1 MKKYLVLAA
10 ALVAV
15 VLAALVAVVQ
25 GTGPS
30 AASASSHREAPLISE
45 DPSADLTDLYAFRSP
60 DKPNTL
66 TVIANVLPGE
76 DPAAGPNWYTFSPTA
91 RYNLK
96 IDTNGD
102 VKPDVIYR
110 FQFGRKNGP
119 FFLGDSAQPYTVT
132 RQQGGHT
139 TVVAK
144 GTTAPNNIGPRSTP
158 NYNALAMK
166 AITPLA
172 GGGQVFAG
180 QRDDPFFGDIGA
192 IFDLVA
198 IRKGTGATG
207 GGKDFLAGYAVHS
220 YAIQIPIASLNAKN
234 GTIGVWSSVERK
246 KTTVRGAVTRDAGNW
261 VQVDRLGN
269 PLVNEVIIPTG
280 MKDLWNSYQPWSDS
294 KFKQYYTNPI
304 LAAVINKLYK
314 LGAPET
320 GRDDLV
326 AVLLTGVP
334 KLNYTGPKLA
344 DVLRLNLTIPVA
356 ATPNRLGVLGG
367 DTQGWPNG
375 RRLND
380 DVIDI
385 AEQAVGGFLKGT
397 KLPLGDGVY
406 GDDVAHLASFP
417 YIADPKSGFDNT
429 KGEQKP

>member
-1 MKKYLVLAA
+1 MSRPLVLAA
-10 ALVAV
+10 AVIAVA
-15 VLAALVAVVQ
+15 LAAVAAVLKS
-25 GTGPS
+25 TGPS
-30 AASASSHREAPLISE
+30 AASASSHREAPLIAE
-45 DPSADLTDLYAFRSP
+45 DPSADLTDVYAFRSP
-60 DKPNTL
+60 DKPDTVTL
-66 TVIANVLPGE
+66 IANVLPGE

-91 RYNLK
+91 RYNIK

-110 FQFGRKNGP
+110 FQFQTKTGP
-119 FFLGDSAQPYTVT
+119 FFLGDTAQPFTVT
-132 RQQGGHT
+132 RVEGGKT
-139 TVVAK
+139 TVVAT
-144 GTTAPNNIGPRSTP
+144 GTTPPNNIGPRSTP
-158 NYNALAMK
+158 NYHSLVTK
-166 AITPLA
+166 SIVSID
-172 GGGQVFAG
+172 GGGQAFAG
-180 QRDDPFFGDIGA
+180 QRDDPFFGDVGA

-198 IRKGTGATG
+198 IRKGTGNAG
-207 GGKDFLAGYAVHS
+207 GGKDFFAGYGVHS
-220 YAIQIPIASLNAKN
+220 YAIQVPIADLHAKDS
-234 GTIGVWSSVERK
+234 TIGVWASVERR
-246 KTTVRGAVTRDAGNW
+246 KTTVRGAVTRSAGNW
-261 VQVDRLGN
+261 VQVDRLAN

-344 DVLRLNLTIPVA
+344 DLLRLNLSIPV
-356 ATPNRLGVLGG
+356 TKDPNRMGVLAG
-367 DTQGWPNG
+367 DNQGWPNG
-375 RRLND
+375 RRLGD

-397 KLPLGDGVY
+397 KLPLGDGVNAE
-406 GDDVAHLASFP
+406 DQKPMASFP
-417 YIADPKSGFDNT
+417 YVADPQSGFANT
-429 KGEQKP
+429 KGDQKP

>member
-1 MKKYLVLAA
+1 MKKFLVLTA
-10 ALVAV
+10 ALSVVA
-15 VLAALVAVVQ
+15 LAALVAVVK

-30 AASASSHREAPLISE
+30 IASASSHREAPLISE

-102 VKPDVIYR
+102 VRPDVIYR

-119 FFLGDSAQPYTVT
+119 FFLGDSAQPFTVT

-139 TVVAK
+139 SVVAK

-158 NYNALAMK
+158 KYNELATK
-166 AITPLA
+166 SITALA
-172 GGGQVFAG
+172 GGGQAFAG

-220 YAIQIPIASLNAKN
+220 IAIQIPIASLNAKN

-280 MKDLWNSYQPWSDS
+280 LKDLWNSYQPWSEG

-334 KLNYTGPKLA
+334 KLNYTGSKLA

-397 KLPLGDGVY
+397 KLPLGDGVN

-429 KGEQKP
+429 KGQQKP